1 MEEISLPA
9 QEIAKIGS
17 VSITNAFA
25 AMLLSSLLIIIT
37 AFFIRRK
44 AGVVPSRLQVAF
56 EMILDFFLAQLTMAL
71 DNEKRARKILPLI
84 MTIFLIILL
93 SNQFFLLPIVG
104 AVVTEG
110 HGGLEEHFFRV
121 PTSDYSLTI
130 AFAALVIIL
139 SHVLAFAIA
148 PMNHINN
155 FIRFKSFLKIRKF
168 GDVPNAF
175 IEFFLGLLEIIGE
188 FAKIISLAT
197 RLFGNI
203 FSGEIIIIIVS
214 GLMFYTQFLVP
225 IPFYLLGILAGL
237 VQAFVF
243 SILSLLFISA
253 TIRNAEHGH

>member
-1 MEEISLPA
+1 MEEISIPA
-9 QEIAKIGS
+9 QEIAKIGAIP
-17 VSITNAFA
+17 ITNAFA
-25 AMLLSSLLIIIT
+25 ATVLSSLLIIFV
-37 AFFIRRK
+37 AWLVRRK
-44 AGVVPSRLQVAF
+44 AGVVPSRLQLVF
-56 EMILDFFLAQLTMAL
+56 EMILEFFLGQLTMAL

-84 MTIFLIILL
+84 MTIFLIVLL
-93 SNQFFLLPIVG
+93 SNQFFLLPLVG

-110 HGGLEEHFFRV
+110 HGGLEEHVFRV

-139 SHVLAFAIA
+139 SHVLALAIA
-148 PMNHINN
+148 PINHINN

-168 GDVPNAF
+168 SDVPNAF
-175 IEFFLGLLEIIGE
+175 IEFFLGILEIIGE

-203 FSGEIIIIIVS
+203 FSGEVIIIIVS

>member
-9 QEIAKIGS
+9 QEIAKIGGI
-17 VSITNAFA
+17 SITNSFA
-25 AMLLSSLLIIIT
+25 GMLLSSLLIIFV
-37 AFFIRRK
+37 AWLVRRK
-44 AGVVPSRLQVAF
+44 AGVVPSRMQVAF
-56 EMILDFFLAQLTMAL
+56 EMILEFFLGQLTIAL

-93 SNQFFLLPIVG
+93 SNQFFLLPLVS

-110 HGGLEEHFFRV
+110 HSGLEEHFFRV

-130 AFAALVIIL
+130 AFAALVIVL
-139 SHVLAFAIA
+139 SHVLALAIA
-148 PMNHINN
+148 PLNHVNN
-155 FIRFKSFLKIRKF
+155 FIRVKSFLKIRKF
-168 GDVPNAF
+168 SDLPNAF
-175 IEFFLGLLEIIGE
+175 IDFFLGILEIIGE
-188 FAKIISLAT
+188 CAKIISLAT

-203 FSGEIIIIIVS
+203 FSGEVIIIIVS